1 MKDATALPYIDLGQ
15 PADILRQYAK
25 DNFGKVIS
33 PIAKDETVI
42 DRFQS
47 IYEEETGIK
56 LQPVA
61 KVDIDENEDDA
72 LVPEKATPKAKTK
85 AEKPKPI
92 AATII
97 IQDDPTDPMPITGG
111 ANFLSYR
118 IKRNEEVRVSM
129 AIINSLSDAKKTLYD
144 PKTMASKEVLLYP
157 FSIIKYHFEGDDE

>member
-1 MKDATALPYIDLGQ
+1 MKDVTALPYIDLGQ
-15 PADILRQYAK
+15 PADVLRQYAK

-33 PIAKDETVI
+33 PIAKEETVI

-61 KVDIDENEDDA
+61 KVDLDEDDDE
-72 LVPEKATPKAKTK
+72 VVQEKATPKNKAK

-97 IQDDPTDPMPITGG
+97 VQDDPTDPMPITGG
-111 ANFLSYR
+111 ANFLSFR
-118 IKRNEEVRVSM
+118 IMRNVEVKVSM
-129 AIINSLSDAKKTLYD
+129 AIVNALSDAKKTLYE
-144 PKTMASKEVLLYP
+144 PKTMIAKEVLLYP